1 MKNFF
6 KDFKAF
12 ISKGNIVDLAV
23 AVVIGSAFGKIVTS
37 LVNDLIMPLIS
48 AIVGN
53 INFADLKW
61 VIKPADELNGITEVA
76 FKYGNFI
83 QTFVDFLIISFFI
96 FLILRIL
103 MNSKNS
109 FAKLENQVRKSF
121 ITKEDKELL
130 KSRNIDLKDKKAC
143 LLALAEIQKE
153 EADKKALEEMN
164 KPKIENQE
172 DILKDIRLLLQKNL
186 EQNSK
191 KEQQ

>member
-1 MKNFF
+1 MKSFF

-23 AVVIGSAFGKIVTS
+23 AVIIGGAFGKIVTS

-61 VIKPADELNGITEVA
+61 VIKPADELNGITEMA
-76 FKYGNFI
+76 FRYGNFI

-103 MNSKNS
+103 MNSKNN
-109 FAKLENQVRKSF
+109 FAKLENQVRKNF

-191 KEQQ
+191 NEQK

>member
-12 ISKGNIVDLAV
+12 ISKGNILDLAV
-23 AVVIGSAFGKIVTS
+23 AVVIGGAFGKIVTS
-37 LVNDLIMPLIS
+37 FVNDVIMPLIS
-48 AIVGN
+48 AIIGN
-53 INFADLKW
+53 ISFADLKW
-61 VIKPADELNGITEVA
+61 VIRPADELNGITEVA
-76 FKYGNFI
+76 LKYGNFI

-96 FLILRIL
+96 FLILRLL

-109 FAKLENQVRKSF
+109 FAKFENKVRKNF
-121 ITKEDKELL
+121 ISKEDKKLL

-191 KEQQ
+191 NEQK